1 MKVKVEKVAERIGGI
16 CSGWVAVEAVCLS
29 ELSGEDILD
38 PYFSL
43 SFDVFHSAPLP
54 ALDERRRAF
63 EAMGV
68 GAFESALVQTK
79 DRFLLDGLPLRLE
92 YKPLAALE
100 LFLDGSPAG
109 RASLLAAGT
118 YPLHR
123 LMNGRVLF
131 DRSGWIASVRSRCHA
146 LPPGEWEALRELTLA
161 RMEHSLADLA
171 ASARRDDPY
180 FYLESIAGFAR
191 QALSL
196 VFIINRVYEPSH
208 RSIES
213 RFKELPL
220 LPDDFLGRWE
230 SLLRADLG
238 ISKEQRYEIAN
249 LIAKSILSLG

>member
-1 MKVKVEKVAERIGGI
+1 MKVKVESVAERIGAI
-16 CSGWVAVEAVCLS
+16 CSGWGAVEAVCLS

-54 ALDERRRAF
+54 SLEERRRAF
-63 EAMGV
+63 EGLGV
-68 GAFESALVQTK
+68 GAFESSLVQTK
-79 DRFLLDGLPLRLE
+79 DRFLLDGLPVRLE

-100 LFLDGSPAG
+100 LFLDGSQAG

-123 LMNGRVLF
+123 LTHGRIHF
-131 DRSGWIASVRSRCHA
+131 DRSGWIASVRSRCNS
-146 LPPGEWEALRELTLA
+146 LPSGAWEALRDLTAA

-191 QALSL
+191 HALSL
-196 VFIINRVYEPSH
+196 VFIANRVFEPSH
-208 RSIES
+208 RSIERRFGELS
-213 RFKELPL
+213 R
-220 LPDDFLGRWE
+220 LPDDFSGRWE
-230 SLLRADLG
+230 SLLRSDLG
-238 ISKEQRYEIAN
+238 ITKEQRCEIAS
-249 LIAKSILSLG
+249 LIAKSILLLG